1 MGFLCLVVLVLLRDF
16 YKETI
21 MYNPLQEIEVTVKK
35 ASNAVGQIPSVPEKG
50 WSKEITEDNLFSPT
64 RSPLLPKPPQSQLQM
79 KLVEPP
85 KRPDMV
91 LKGVVLD
98 QFDEYVA
105 YIEKDRARAVAA
117 RKGDRLDDVEVV
129 DVKQKSVDL
138 KWNDETISL
147 TLDKI
152 KTIKSPR

>member
-1 MGFLCLVVLVLLRDF
+1 LGFLCLVVLVLLRDF

-21 MYNPLQEIEVTVKK
+21 MYNPLQEIDVTVKK
-35 ASNAVGQIPSVPEKG
+35 ASNAVGQISSVPEKG
-50 WSKEITEDNLFSPT
+50 WSKDITESNLFSPT
-64 RSPLLPKPPQSQLQM
+64 RTPVMPRPKMPPGFKPP
-79 KLVEPP
+79 EPP

-105 YIEKDRARAVAA
+105 YIEKDKARAVAA